1 MGTAP
6 IHGGCREEYHISATA
21 MAGLSEWNSCAPPII
36 YADCSS
42 EDMVQTY
49 PGHPHI
55 WDHNPILYGIITL
68 YSMSVICMDT
78 IYKFRNP
85 ESNHYNNI
93 GFLSQLP
100 VDTYA
105 ISKHSMGFKATRI
118 STVIPV
124 KIDWTYI

>member
-1 MGTAP
+1 
-6 IHGGCREEYHISATA
+6 
-21 MAGLSEWNSCAPPII
+21 MAGLSEWNSCAPAII

-49 PGHPHI
+49 PGHPHV
-55 WDHNPILYGIITL
+55 WDHNPIFHGIITI
-68 YSMSVICMDT
+68 YSMPAISADT

-105 ISKHSMGFKATRI
+105 IGKHSMGLKATRI
-118 STVIPV
+118 STVISV
-124 KIDWTYI
+124 KIDRTYI